1 MYSLIL
7 VIKVKVGQVISVV
20 PFPTKHENDQKT
32 CLKVEKFCCEFIEPD
47 EKKRKNFDDYFEF
60 EESYHTWYRSD
71 PFYDVSLHVVTIN
84 PFCNYANY

>member
-20 PFPTKHENDQKT
+20 PFPTKHENDQET

-60 EESYHTWYRSD
+60 EKVIIVGIVPIRSMICHCM
-71 PFYDVSLHVVTIN
+71 L
-84 PFCNYANY
+84 